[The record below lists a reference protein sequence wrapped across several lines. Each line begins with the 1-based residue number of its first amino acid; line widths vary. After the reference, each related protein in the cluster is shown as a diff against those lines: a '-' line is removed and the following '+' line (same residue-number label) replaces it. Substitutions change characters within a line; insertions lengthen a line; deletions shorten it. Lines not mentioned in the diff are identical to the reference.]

1 MVSKKHQPKATVVVH
16 EKRVLP
22 NGLMIER
29 VIYQLPAPTAERP
42 HGYKY
47 RLYCGDSKGCCLVR
61 YDNETGKGDHVH
73 RQGQEYLYPFVSLT
87 RLLADF
93 DHDVDQVVPENP
105 HE

>member
-1 MVSKKHQPKATVVVH
+1 MVSKKHQPKATVVAH

-29 VIYQLPAPTAERP
+29 VIDPWPAPTTERP
-42 HGYKY
+42 PGYKH
-47 RLYCGDSKGCCLVR
+47 RWYCGGSKGCCLVR
-61 YDNETGKGDHVH
+61 YDNETGKGDHGH
-73 RQGQEYLYPFVSLT
+73 RQGQEYPCLFVSLA

-93 DHDVDQVVPENP
+93 DHDVDQAAPEDS